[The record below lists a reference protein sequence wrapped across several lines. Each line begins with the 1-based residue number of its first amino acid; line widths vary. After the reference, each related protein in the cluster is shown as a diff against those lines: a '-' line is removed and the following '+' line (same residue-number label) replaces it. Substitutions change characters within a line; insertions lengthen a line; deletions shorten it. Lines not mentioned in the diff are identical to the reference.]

1 MAELELAM
9 SKNVNSAVVDKRN
22 EEWSRLN
29 EALQKIQEEKINKIY
44 TVENLLPLLDQT
56 SEIMSNPLNVWQNS
70 SREIREVLTGV
81 RFDSK
86 ILYKKK
92 SDYRTLGTWLL
103 NWCFNTSQDTN
114 FWVYPERDLNPH
126 GLAATRFWV

>member
-9 SKNVNSAVVDKRN
+9 SKNVNNAVVNKRN
-22 EEWSRLN
+22 LEWTELN
-29 EALQKIQEEKINKIY
+29 EKLQKIQEEKINRIY

-86 ILYKKK
+86 ILYEKK
-92 SDYRTLGTWLL
+92 SDYRTLGT
-103 NWCFNTSQDTN
+103 
-114 FWVYPERDLNPH
+114 
-126 GLAATRFWV
+126 